1 LARPPSRSRSSR
13 TSPHARADAPSSH
26 ANTARS
32 YVFGKFQNSVHW
44 EADGI
49 SSETR
54 TIPTFLAVFMFGYIY
69 QLWLVW
75 DALRLKNTI
84 QVIGL
89 VIYNM
94 GILVYA
100 AIQYDQIKD
109 AADSLNKSRSVSTEF
124 WVDVKPML
132 VALPCL
138 MAVATLLFAFEAW
151 KLYDEFAW
159 TIYKHISADLRLKRR
174 YLTYQVRHLP
184 HLTMP
189 APC

>member
-1 LARPPSRSRSSR
+1 
-13 TSPHARADAPSSH
+13 
-26 ANTARS
+26 
-32 YVFGKFQNSVHW
+32 
-44 EADGI
+44 
-49 SSETR
+49 
-54 TIPTFLAVFMFGYIY
+54 MFGYLY

-94 GILVYA
+94 GILIYA
-100 AIQYDQIKD
+100 AIQFDQIKD
-109 AADSLNKSRSVSTEF
+109 AADELNANAFVAPEF
-124 WVDVKPML
+124 WTDVKPML

-138 MAVATLLFAFEAW
+138 MAVATLFFAFIAW

-174 YLTYQVRHLP
+174 YLTYQVRLRIRRLSCIADLSRFTLP
-184 HLTMP
+184 SSNSTSFSSSP
-189 APC
+189 SRSNS